1 MAADPRRMI
10 RAVLLAV
17 LALATGACS
26 QAIPEY
32 SLYVQAF
39 NAQIEQGDA
48 VLDIVAQAERSVV
61 RRRLDREETGFE
73 PNKAAYYVATVDPPI
88 TAAIRASLR
97 SLKAYNDALGGLAS
111 GEAAEA
117 LSTRVSVL
125 ATNLASGVAATSVA
139 FGGPAAV
146 AGSEALVSGVGKAL
160 NTALPIFKLGATVA
174 SREAFRQQLIAG
186 HAPMRELILE
196 LRNGTPAMYRVMQRN
211 LVQRGSLETPTGRS
225 ADADVTLEKHR
236 QLLAAW
242 VILLDRTV
250 VALDEAVAVARTGS
264 STMSFAGLTEAAI
277 ELRVLA
283 EQVKAARAPP

>member
-1 MAADPRRMI
+1 
-10 RAVLLAV
+10 
-17 LALATGACS
+17 
-26 QAIPEY
+26 
-32 SLYVQAF
+32 
-39 NAQIEQGDA
+39 
-48 VLDIVAQAERSVV
+48 
-61 RRRLDREETGFE
+61 
-73 PNKAAYYVATVDPPI
+73 
-88 TAAIRASLR
+88 
-97 SLKAYNDALGGLAS
+97 
-111 GEAAEA
+111 
-117 LSTRVSVL
+117 
-125 ATNLASGVAATSVA
+125 
-139 FGGPAAV
+139 
-146 AGSEALVSGVGKAL
+146 
-160 NTALPIFKLGATVA
+160 
-174 SREAFRQQLIAG
+174 
-186 HAPMRELILE
+186 MRELILE